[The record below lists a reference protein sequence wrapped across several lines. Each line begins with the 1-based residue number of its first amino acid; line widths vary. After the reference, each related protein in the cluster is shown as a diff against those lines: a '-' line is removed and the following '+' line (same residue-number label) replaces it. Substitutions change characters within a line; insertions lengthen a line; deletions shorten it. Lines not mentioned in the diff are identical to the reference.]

1 MRVGKRHPLYT
12 AKREIRRRGITC
24 SFWTA
29 RPGSGSSRHPGGSL
43 GGTTYGFLGEDGR
56 FPLYG
61 KTSKNMGTPFIRQ
74 CPGLHPGL
82 LLGHIRLHFR
92 ILLDCT
98 RLHFRIFFGLY
109 QITFQD
115 SFGLY
120 QITFQ
125 ASFGLC
131 RITFQTTYYIPP
143 GDCRR
148 RTAWLIFF
156 ILKKTHP
163 SWLFMSM
170 SWIGKN
176 LQLAHLETQLASLR
190 C

>member
-24 SFWTA
+24 SFWTT

-98 RLHFRIFFGLY
+98 RLHFRIFLDCTRLHFRIHLDYIRLHFRLLLDCAGLHFRPH
-109 QITFQD
+109 ITSRPETAAAGLHG
-115 SFGLY
+115 SF
-120 QITFQ
+120 F
-125 ASFGLC
+125 S
-131 RITFQTTYYIPP
+131 
-143 GDCRR
+143 
-148 RTAWLIFF
+148 
-156 ILKKTHP
+156 
-163 SWLFMSM
+163 S
-170 SWIGKN
+170 
-176 LQLAHLETQLASLR
+176 
-190 C
+190 

>member
-1 MRVGKRHPLYT
+1 MEGSPYMGKPAKIWVPHSSDNARVASRASFRPYQ
-12 AKREIRRRGITC
+12 ITFQV
-24 SFWTA
+24 S
-29 RPGSGSSRHPGGSL
+29 
-43 GGTTYGFLGEDGR
+43 
-56 FPLYG
+56 
-61 KTSKNMGTPFIRQ
+61 
-74 CPGLHPGL
+74 
-82 LLGHIRLHFR
+82 
-92 ILLDCT
+92 
-98 RLHFRIFFGLY
+98 FGLY

-115 SFGLY
+115 FFELY

-125 ASFGLC
+125 ASFGLFQL
-131 RITFQTTYYIPP
+131 TFQSTYYIPP